1 MFSAAGDDV
10 LDREGSTFTWIR
22 GQRRGQARREGQGLL
37 STRWDGLGQN
47 RRENARAGERV
58 RGSSPWARP
67 AAGGQWGKRACVDP
81 RPVLSRFKR
90 VCRHLRKM
98 AAWVDSL
105 HFPLFQWFSQQ
116 CLCAPRKKERSRS
129 FTLSLSARL
138 LCAYLHCGRSVY
150 RPHGACSVFKMGK
163 PREEVKWGKT
173 ENQANRAQ
181 IARLNWA
188 PLTPCRGQLAVQKR
202 SGDLS
207 TGCCGEFQ
215 LTTVTSEVYR
225 PVFLPRVS
233 L

>member
-1 MFSAAGDDV
+1 MASARVGVRTRVRESACGGAARGRGPLRADS
-10 LDREGSTFTWIR
+10 EGS
-22 GQRRGQARREGQGLL
+22 A
-37 STRWDGLGQN
+37 
-47 RRENARAGERV
+47 
-58 RGSSPWARP
+58 
-67 AAGGQWGKRACVDP
+67 
-81 RPVLSRFKR
+81 PVWTHGPSSRFKR

-129 FTLSLSARL
+129 FALSLSARL

-188 PLTPCRGQLAVQKR
+188 PLPPAEASSQCR
-202 SGDLS
+202 SGAGTWAQVAVENSSSRQLRVKYIGQCFFP
-207 TGCCGEFQ
+207 GCPCKEHLKGNIKDAAWYIC
-215 LTTVTSEVYR
+215 SR
-225 PVFLPRVS
+225 NNKS
-233 L
+233 